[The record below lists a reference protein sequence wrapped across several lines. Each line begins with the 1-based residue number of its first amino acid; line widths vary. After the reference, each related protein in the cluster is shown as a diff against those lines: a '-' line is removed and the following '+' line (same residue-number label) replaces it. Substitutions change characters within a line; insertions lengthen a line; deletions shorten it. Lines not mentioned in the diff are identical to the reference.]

1 MLPLIRWS
9 RVRVVAFED
18 AAWHEDGFA
27 ESGRYRVYAM
37 RQIHGLNVLPDA
49 AGRRRLVYLACVH
62 RDGAFRLLGTGA
74 SLRSAQALCAR
85 YEQKFQ
91 ARTKA
96 LEPTITPSGVLL
108 HADGERSPVVPGA
121 SSRSDSRCLA

>member
-9 RVRVVAFED
+9 HVRVVAFED
-18 AAWHEDGFA
+18 AAWHEDGFTA
-27 ESGRYRVYAM
+27 SGRYRVYAM

-62 RDGAFRLLGTGA
+62 RDGAFRLLGSGA
-74 SLRSAQALCAR
+74 TLRSAQAVCAR
-85 YEQKFQ
+85 YEQRFQ

-96 LEPTITPSGVLL
+96 LEQNITPSGVLL
-108 HADGERSPVVPGA
+108 HADGEKSPVVPGI
-121 SSRSDSRCLA
+121 DRCSHSPGVA